1 VPTVASTNDGLR
13 ISFVIAILPSGKGF
27 GEPILVVTQLPLAR
41 PLWTKGATLFPD
53 AINTVRDALDLI
65 ARLDHVSRATLHW
78 RLALNVLEYAQMAK
92 TPEVIELATDA
103 VENALASDNWLGNK
117 TRV

>member
-1 VPTVASTNDGLR
+1 M
-13 ISFVIAILPSGKGF
+13 
-27 GEPILVVTQLPLAR
+27 VVTQLPLAR
-41 PLWTKGATLFPD
+41 PLRTKGATLFPD

-117 TRV
+117 TRG